1 MEREDLI
8 GIKKKEKMLHVRHST
23 FFVNVCTI
31 YTTKTIGQHKQCKF
45 NNINCYSNNDES
57 ILVTPP
63 QWFESR
69 MLVLNAVEVSLE
81 EVKSSAKL

>member
-1 MEREDLI
+1 MYVDL
-8 GIKKKEKMLHVRHST
+8 K
-23 FFVNVCTI
+23 
-31 YTTKTIGQHKQCKF
+31 
-45 NNINCYSNNDES
+45 NNDES